1 MGRNYCNMAVLH
13 GEIPLG
19 NCLIAATAAAARDLK
34 MVQGVEVSGKR
45 VRKTFVM
52 QSLGSWASQQ
62 QDRRTQVESMQPTE
76 QQVKFCKNLAGERWQ
91 TLAY

>member
-1 MGRNYCNMAVLH
+1 MAVLH
-13 GEIPLG
+13 GKIPLG

-34 MVQGVEVSGKR
+34 MVQGGEVSGKR

-62 QDRRTQVESMQPTE
+62 QDRRTQVESMQPAE
-76 QQVKFCKNLAGERWQ
+76 QQQVKFCKNLAGDRWQ
-91 TLAY
+91 TLAC